1 VRSTGNAI
9 LAPMRRQLDVGSVL
23 TRVYYDLR
31 EIEAEDR
38 AAQAAAAEHQ
48 APPAPAI

>member
-1 VRSTGNAI
+1 VSLLGVI
-9 LAPMRRQLDVGSVL
+9 LKPLGALAAPIM
-23 TRVYYDLR
+23 YYDLR

-48 APPAPAI
+48 ARPALAI

>member
-1 VRSTGNAI
+1 
-9 LAPMRRQLDVGSVL
+9 MRRQLDVGSVL

-38 AAQAAAAEHQ
+38 AAQAVAAEHQ
-48 APPAPAI
+48 APAPAI

>member
-23 TRVYYDLR
+23 TRVFQTSGNG
-31 EIEAEDR
+31 
-38 AAQAAAAEHQ
+38 AA
-48 APPAPAI
+48 PW